1 MERHALRDGMST
13 RGHKKRGAF
22 DGWTTI
28 SIKRRYGVDKT
39 TVQTEEWSI
48 KMAHNGVGIWS
59 APSLRDHY
67 WILLPGHW
75 VQSGEFLGNVVRNK
89 ELEQLCL
96 DGPSVGKLISHLS
109 AQRNAIIHYRRR
121 RASRAA
127 MGDECTSITLP

>member
-1 MERHALRDGMST
+1 METLEMERHALRDGMST

-59 APSLRDHY
+59 APSLRDHIGVCFQAIGCSRENS
-67 WILLPGHW
+67 WGM
-75 VQSGEFLGNVVRNK
+75 
-89 ELEQLCL
+89 
-96 DGPSVGKLISHLS
+96 LS
-109 AQRNAIIHYRRR
+109 ATRSWNNYVWMAR
-121 RASRAA
+121 
-127 MGDECTSITLP
+127 P